1 MSMKRRERSQRL
13 VAEINITPLTDVILV
28 LLLIF
33 MVATPFIFQSS
44 VKIALPQAKS
54 MEQPPLE
61 ITVSINA
68 NGDAFLENKQYSLRF
83 DLDILKFK
91 LTSMLKNKKGSTLL
105 IRGDKNAPY
114 DFIMK
119 VVDLATQ
126 IGVDHVVLL
135 TELKQ

>member
-1 MSMKRRERSQRL
+1 MKRRERSQRL

-54 MEQPPLE
+54 MDQPPLE
-61 ITVSINA
+61 VTISINA
-68 NGDAFLENKQYSLRF
+68 NGDAFLDNKQYSLRF

-91 LTSMLKNKKGSTLL
+91 LSSMLKSKKGSTLL
-105 IRGDKNAPY
+105 VRGDKNVQY
-114 DFIMK
+114 DFVMR
-119 VVDLATQ
+119 VVDMATQ

-135 TELKQ
+135 TELKP

>member
-1 MSMKRRERSQRL
+1 MKRRERSQRL

-44 VKIALPQAKS
+44 VKISLPQAKS
-54 MEQPPLE
+54 MDQPPLE
-61 ITVSINA
+61 VTVSINA
-68 NGDAFLENKQYSLRF
+68 NGDAFLDNKQYSLRF

-91 LTSMLKNKKGSTLL
+91 LSSMLKSKKGSTLL
-105 IRGDKNAPY
+105 VRGDKNVQY
-114 DFIMK
+114 DFVMR
-119 VVDLATQ
+119 VVDMATQ

>member
-1 MSMKRRERSQRL
+1 MRRRARSQRL

-44 VKIALPQAKS
+44 VKIALPQSKS

-61 ITVSINA
+61 VTVSINS
-68 NGDAFLENKQYSLRF
+68 NGDAYLENKQYSLRF
-83 DLDILKFK
+83 DQDILKFK
-91 LTSMLKNKKGSTLL
+91 LSAMLKSKKGSTLL
-105 IRGDKNAPY
+105 IRGDKSVQY
-114 DFIMK
+114 DYVMK
-119 VVDLATQ
+119 VIDMATQ

>member
-1 MSMKRRERSQRL
+1 MKRRSRSQRL

-44 VKIALPQAKS
+44 VKIALPQSKS

-61 ITVSINA
+61 VTVSINA
-68 NGDAFLENKQYSLRF
+68 NGDAFLDNKQYSLR
-83 DLDILKFK
+83 LDSEILKFK
-91 LTSMLKNKKGSTLL
+91 LTSMLKNKKDSTLL
-105 IRGDKNAPY
+105 VRGDKNVQY
-114 DFIMK
+114 DYVMR
-119 VVDLATQ
+119 VVDMATQ
-126 IGVDHVVLL
+126 IGVEHVVLL